1 MTNAPSS
8 KTKFSHLTDD
18 LGLSQMK
25 CNIECVLPKTIGND
39 GDDDVSGKSYDT
51 VKYYEFYICLCIY
64 QIPYNLAHFK
74 MR

>member
-25 CNIECVLPKTIGND
+25 CKIECVLPKTIGND

-51 VKYYEFYICLCIY
+51 VKYYEGIPFYIYIMFVYLS
-64 QIPYNLAHFK
+64 NTL
-74 MR
+74 

>member
-8 KTKFSHLTDD
+8 KTKYSHLTDD

-25 CNIECVLPKTIGND
+25 CKIECVLPKTIGND

-51 VKYYEFYICLCIY
+51 VKYYESYICIMFVYLSHI
-64 QIPYNLAHFK
+64 L
-74 MR
+74 